1 MPSVLPRRVRA
12 CAVVIAL
19 LPLLPVLGCGGGGS
33 NFGGSATGGFSVAS
47 FNGHYAIALTGANS
61 EGVLRESGVLTPDG
75 KGNITSGTMDVAQ
88 GGGVTSLI
96 FDGTYKLNAD
106 GTGVATLNLPGGNI
120 KLAMTLVSRSTVY
133 AIENDH
139 FANVSGILEQ
149 QDPAAFAAVPVGTF
163 VFSLHGL
170 QGPGSSAIVGT
181 FKANKGTLAGDQ
193 DANLSGTLKTQ
204 APLAGSFTAPDT
216 TGRGTMRLS
225 NAAGGTSSFFYY
237 VVNTDTFRILSSDTS
252 GLSGRAERQAAGPF
266 GDASLAGG
274 YAFGS
279 TGDTTVVGA
288 SRAAGRFNA
297 DGAGTVSA
305 GQSDAVV
312 NGTMTT
318 ATGFSGSYAIDS
330 AGRGTMNTVAVGA
343 GSSRILRLVSA
354 RRALF
359 LVAGSAAVE
368 DGSME
373 RQQGSF
379 SNAALNGQYALV
391 LGGSGP
397 NGLVN
402 RLGVLQANG
411 QGSATFSGILN
422 LAGKV
427 SQPPSLSG
435 SYALSAGGRCVANV
449 GNLSPNLLLYLVS
462 STQAYALQAED
473 QTEVSGMLAR
483 Q

>member
-1 MPSVLPRRVRA
+1 MPSVLPRRVRF
-12 CAVVIAL
+12 CAVVITL

-120 KLAMTLVSRSTVY
+120 KLAMTLVSRSTIY
-133 AIENDH
+133 AIEDDH
-139 FANVSGILEQ
+139 FANVSGLLEQ
-149 QDPAAFAAVPVGTF
+149 QDPAAFAAAPGGTF

-181 FKANKGTLAGDQ
+181 FTANKGTLAGDQ

-216 TGRGTMRLS
+216 TGRGTLRLS

-237 VVNTDTFRILSSDTS
+237 VVNTDSFRILSSDTS

-297 DGAGTVSA
+297 DGAGTIRA

-312 NGTMTT
+312 NGTVTT

-330 AGRGTMNTVAVGA
+330 AGRGTMNTLGVGA
-343 GSSRILRLVSA
+343 ASSRILRLVSA
-354 RRALF
+354 RRGRGRLDAATRRVL
-359 LVAGSAAVE
+359 LECRPQGPVRARAGWFRPKRVGRSPGRAASQRPGQRDFQRHPE
-368 DGSME
+368 PRGQGQPASIPQRILCTQRRRSLR
-373 RQQGSF
+373 RQRRKPLSQP
-379 SNAALNGQYALV
+379 AALSCVQHA
-391 LGGSGP
+391 SIC
-397 NGLVN
+397 
-402 RLGVLQANG
+402 A
-411 QGSATFSGILN
+411 
-422 LAGKV
+422 
-427 SQPPSLSG
+427 
-435 SYALSAGGRCVANV
+435 AGGR
-449 GNLSPNLLLYLVS
+449 S
-462 STQAYALQAED
+462 D
-473 QTEVSGMLAR
+473 
-483 Q
+483 